1 MLYATVRQRKIYV
14 KKPTTVIQNGVGV
27 DELTLDMDAEWG
39 SMDSIICVFTLKYT
53 ESTSTTETGSDGNST
68 TKITT
73 ETKEI
78 TKQMLH
84 TYGTTL
90 LVPWEC
96 LVKTGLLSVSCTGY
110 VGSTKIMTTMLPD
123 SFWNVVQNGA
133 ITGDETIDP
142 TPTLYQQIVA
152 AAGVATTAAAAA
164 NNAASEIKAA
174 AAAGEYDGKTPT
186 VRIGSTTTGA
196 TGSEAQVTNSGTST
210 DLVLNFTIP
219 RGTQGTQG
227 APGVSPTISIGK
239 VETLETGAAATA
251 TMTGTTKNPVLNLG
265 IPKGDAGAPGTAPTI
280 TATKSDKTTTI
291 SVDGKAVAEIKDGEN
306 GTDGDDGYSPSA
318 KVEKSGTVTTVKIT
332 DKSGTTTAEVKDG
345 GPGTDGTSV
354 TISKISE
361 STDDG
366 GSNVVTF
373 NDGKTLTVKNGNK
386 GSDGVTPS
394 LSIGTVETLAAGSD
408 ATASIT
414 GTDEKPVLNLGIP
427 KGADGSGGGSG
438 GVAKTTL
445 ASFTLEED
453 LTNYATLKVSL
464 SDNPFKFS
472 QVLVSITAQQADD
485 SGQYQ
490 TYLYGADGSMSQ
502 VAHLNTRFSKSAV
515 KSWFI
520 TASIFKSYVSAI
532 ASENVD
538 GYMWTNQT
546 QYSFVYTRKTESHTE
561 NYLKL
566 SNMSAKAGMTVTVEG
581 I

>member
-152 AAGVATTAAAAA
+152 AAGAATTAAAAA
-164 NNAASEIKAA
+164 NDAA
-174 AAAGEYDGKTPT
+174 AAAND
-186 VRIGSTTTGA
+186 
-196 TGSEAQVTNSGTST
+196 
-210 DLVLNFTIP
+210 
-219 RGTQGTQG
+219 
-227 APGVSPTISIGK
+227 
-239 VETLETGAAATA
+239 AAT
-251 TMTGTTKNPVLNLG
+251 
-265 IPKGDAGAPGTAPTI
+265 TA
-280 TATKSDKTTTI
+280 KS
-291 SVDGKAVAEIKDGEN
+291 AAEKIKD
-306 GTDGDDGYSPSA
+306 A
-318 KVEKSGTVTTVKIT
+318 SG
-332 DKSGTTTAEVKDG
+332 A
-345 GPGTDGTSV
+345 
-354 TISKISE
+354 
-361 STDDG
+361 
-366 GSNVVTF
+366 
-373 NDGKTLTVKNGNK
+373 
-386 GSDGVTPS
+386 DGVTPS

-427 KGADGSGGGSG
+427 KGADGSSGSG
-438 GVAKTTL
+438 GGETWELIDTI
-445 ASFTLEED
+445 
-453 LTNYATLKVSL
+453 SL
-464 SDNPFKFS
+464 
-472 QVLVSITAQQADD
+472 QADVESYILAD
-485 SGQYQ
+485 FGVYKKVQFLVTKTYKNVGSGNIWLQIRKKGTATAAAQKSIDAEVIKY
-490 TYLYGADGSMSQ
+490 A
-502 VAHLNTRFSKSAV
+502 NSAV
-515 KSWFI
+515 EVTHNEAGLITLNAVYSNNLTISQTAHSWIPFI
-520 TASIFKSYVSAI
+520 VDADLGDLVLQIPAAYLAELSG
-532 ASENVD
+532 SEKI
-538 GYMWTNQT
+538 T
-546 QYSFVYTRKTESHTE
+546 VYGVR
-561 NYLKL
+561 
-566 SNMSAKAGMTVTVEG
+566 A
-581 I
+581 